1 MAKEFL
7 SQKKI
12 PYIER
17 DVAYD
22 SDAAAELVRLS
33 GQRGVPVIVVD
44 QEIVVGFDRPR
55 LERLLEGRKPGVSL
69 GLRVTDA
76 AKVARKEGLST
87 SAGAYV
93 DRVKPGSLGQGAGV
107 QPGDVITEINGW
119 PVAGVKDLKAAS
131 AGLGSGKRAT
141 LTVLR
146 GGKALRLEF
155 RP

>member
-12 PYIER
+12 PYVER
-17 DVAYD
+17 NVAYD
-22 SDAAAELVRLS
+22 SDAAAEMVSLS

-76 AKVARKEGLST
+76 AKVDRKEGLST

-107 QPGDVITEINGW
+107 QPCDVITEINGW

-131 AGLGSGKRAT
+131 AGLGSGKRAM

-146 GGKALRLEF
+146 GGKVLRLEF

>member
-1 MAKEFL
+1 M
-7 SQKKI
+7 
-12 PYIER
+12 
-17 DVAYD
+17 
-22 SDAAAELVRLS
+22 
-33 GQRGVPVIVVD
+33 
-44 QEIVVGFDRPR
+44 GFDWQR
-55 LERLLEGRKPGVSL
+55 LERLLADRKPAASL
-69 GLRVTDA
+69 RLRITDA

-93 DRVKPGSLGQGAGV
+93 DRVKPGSLGQAARV
-107 QPGDVITEINGW
+107 QPGDVITEIKGW

-131 AGLGSGKRAT
+131 AGLGSGKRAA